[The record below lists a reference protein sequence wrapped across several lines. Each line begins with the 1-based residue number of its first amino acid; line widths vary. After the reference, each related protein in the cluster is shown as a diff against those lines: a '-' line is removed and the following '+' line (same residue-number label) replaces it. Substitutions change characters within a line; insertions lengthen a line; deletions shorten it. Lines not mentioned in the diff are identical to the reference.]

1 MADLTNINSTF
12 LASTIHLSL
21 FTALYGI
28 QCTVAVAHTLYSIVI
43 HFRIFALMRHGSFC
57 AVENIFLFQLSM
69 SLCPLGILYLYSLLQ
84 SADAT
89 TGSALLLPKV
99 PGCLIF
105 RCIRH
110 KVKLKIPVTEEIY
123 FKHLLP
129 IKFCKLPF
137 FISLLTTFFLIDLC
151 HRTCTLS

>member
-1 MADLTNINSTF
+1 MYCSCSTF
-12 LASTIHLSL
+12 VIFHCYSLSVFCSCASRQFLI
-21 FTALYGI
+21 
-28 QCTVAVAHTLYSIVI
+28 C
-43 HFRIFALMRHGSFC
+43 R
-57 AVENIFLFQLSM
+57 NIFLFQLSM
-69 SLCPLGILYLYSLLQ
+69 SLCPFGMLYLYSLLLQ

-110 KVKLKIPVTEEIY
+110 KVKLKIPVTEKIH